1 VLEGVATLAELKS
14 GAWSAVDVER
24 AHIALDYKA
33 AADLLTQREA
43 ERRAKLEAEP

>member
-1 VLEGVATLAELKS
+1 MATLAELKS

-33 AADLLTQREA
+33 AAELLMQREA
-43 ERRAKLEAEP
+43 ERRAELERKP